1 VLNGK
6 LSQHS
11 SLAMELKALGLDDEG
26 DFTLPVVA
34 ASPAPAKTAAE
45 LRKEKVAAK
54 LREYEAQPERAKL
67 MESPYKAKST
77 EKYPVKVKNLLVS
90 PQKTAEEQETPMGI
104 TTSHSPSKSDA
115 ASSSPA
121 RDKFQNK
128 VVRRGVSSPQQST
141 SPNGRAARAQFGG
154 DRESSYGGSL
164 DRLEAADSSYRS
176 QALLLGLPEYPS
188 PSVGGAVKSSFLTEL
203 GFTTASADLSAFHDT
218 YLPPKGVSVQVLV
231 RFKSNFLIS

>member
-1 VLNGK
+1 
-6 LSQHS
+6 
-11 SLAMELKALGLDDEG
+11 MELKALGLADEG

-34 ASPAPAKTAAE
+34 PSPAKTAAE

-90 PQKTAEEQETPMGI
+90 PQKTAEEQEAPIGI
-104 TTSHSPSKSDA
+104 TTSISPTKSET

-121 RDKFQNK
+121 REKFQNK
-128 VVRRGVSSPQQST
+128 VVRRGVSSPHQST
-141 SPNGRAARAQFGG
+141 SPYGRAARTQFGG

-176 QALLLGLPEYPS
+176 QALLLGLPEYHS

-203 GFTTASADLSAFHDT
+203 GFTTASADMSTFYET
-218 YLPPKGVSVQVLV
+218 YMPPKGVSAQVLV
-231 RFKSNFLIS
+231 RFNETVLFCVLAIF